1 MPKYSVQFNPR
12 LQRQLDVHA
21 AFIAR
26 VSKPAARRLLEEFR
40 ELVKQLRANPYLYPP
55 CDDPNLPPNLYH
67 KANIAKWY
75 KVIYYIEGEQVFVEA
90 AVDCRS
96 RG

>member
-12 LQRQLDVHA
+12 LQRQLDIHA
-21 AFIAR
+21 AFITR

-40 ELVKQLRANPYLYPP
+40 ELVKQLKANPYLYPP
-55 CDDPNLPPNLYH
+55 CDDPNLPLNLYH

-75 KVIYYIEGEQVFVEA
+75 KVIYYIEEDQVFVEA
-90 AVDCRS
+90 AVDR
-96 RG
+96 RGQG